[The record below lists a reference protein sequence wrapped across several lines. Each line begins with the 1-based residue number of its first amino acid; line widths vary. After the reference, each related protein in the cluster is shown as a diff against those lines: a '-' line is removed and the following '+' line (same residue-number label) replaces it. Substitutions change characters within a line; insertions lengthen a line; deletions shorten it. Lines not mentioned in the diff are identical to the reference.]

1 MWDNAA
7 RERERRKPTRAQLDY
22 LYYLRAV
29 VDMDPAYYFDRG
41 CLPENMSRHQVQEE
55 IDRLRFEIGEGNED

>member
-55 IDRLRFEIGEGNED
+55 IDRLRFEIGEGKG

>member
-22 LYYLRAV
+22 LQELREKAR
-29 VDMDPAYYFDRG
+29 VDPEYYFDR
-41 CLPENMSRHQVQEE
+41 LPETMSRHEVQDE
-55 IDRLRFEIGEGNED
+55 IDRLRYELEGKA